1 MNPKSKSEFNSYTPD
16 ELRELYEKKA
26 DLFVELADD
35 AIKQACIGRTPE
47 QTLRLRQMQW
57 SIDMKLRKAKT
68 PLERMRIMENIFYSQ
83 VYGGDG
89 QLAKLISSCKDF
101 ITVVHGTDKEEP
113 RPDAAKPG
121 PDPGKPRARLALLR
135 GSRQ

>member
-89 QLAKLISSCKDF
+89 QLAKLMSSCKAF
-101 ITVVHGTDKEEP
+101 MSAVGGNDKG
-113 RPDAAKPG
+113 KPG
-121 PDPGKPRARLALLR
+121 PEPGKPRAGLALLH
-135 GSRQ
+135 GSRH